1 MKSTVFGT
9 LMLSAALLAV
19 TGCSGAGRDTLLG
32 AGAGAGAGA
41 AIGHAAGGHAG
52 TGAAIGSAVGAATGY
67 GIHESREH
75 HDDD

>member
-1 MKSTVFGT
+1 MNTTRPIRIF
-9 LMLSAALLAV
+9 LLAA
-19 TGCSGAGRDTLLG
+19 TMATAAAWSGAARDTMLG

-67 GIHESREH
+67 GIHESRK
-75 HDDD
+75 DD

>member
-1 MKSTVFGT
+1 MARRLFGT
-9 LMLSAALLAV
+9 LVLSATVMALA
-19 TGCSGAGRDTLLG
+19 GCSGAARDTMLG

-67 GIHESREH
+67 GIHEAHE

>member
-1 MKSTVFGT
+1 MKT
-9 LMLSAALLAV
+9 LLGSVMLSSALIGLI
-19 TGCSGAGRDTLLG
+19 GCSGAARDTLLG

-52 TGAAIGSAVGAATGY
+52 EGAAIGSAVGAASGY
-67 GIHESREH
+67 GIHEMKEH

>member
-1 MKSTVFGT
+1 MRHATFAA
-9 LMLSAALLAV
+9 AALGAALM
-19 TGCSGAGRDTLLG
+19 TMIGCSGAGRDTLLG

-67 GIHESREH
+67 GIHESH
-75 HDDD
+75 KDD

>member
-1 MKSTVFGT
+1 MNGTRAFG
-9 LMLSAALLAV
+9 MLFLAATIA
-19 TGCSGAGRDTLLG
+19 GAAACSGAARDTLLG

-67 GIHESREH
+67 GIHESKKG
-75 HDDD
+75 DD

>member
-1 MKSTVFGT
+1 MKSRSFATVI
-9 LMLSAALLAV
+9 LSATMLTLAA
-19 TGCSGAGRDTLLG
+19 CSGAARDTMLG

-67 GIHESREH
+67 GIHEAHE

>member
-1 MKSTVFGT
+1 MKSIYRSLV
-9 LMLSAALLAV
+9 LAAAAAV
-19 TGCSGAGRDTLLG
+19 WVGCSGAGRDTLLG

-52 TGAAIGSAVGAATGY
+52 TGAAIGSAVGAGAGY
-67 GIHESREH
+67 GIHEAHE